1 MTYKVIVRP
10 EAALEIQEAFDW
22 YEERS
27 EGLGL
32 EFLRVADACLSGVQR
47 NPTSHQMVHEQSVA
61 RSCVSSLMRSSTS
74 LEETLSLFLRALT
87 SSVVRRTGRAA
98 PMSFNLE

>member
-10 EAALEIQEAFDW
+10 EAEREIQEAFEW

-32 EFLRVADACLSGVQR
+32 EFLRVADACLSIVQR
-47 NPTSHQMVHEQSVA
+47 NPEAYPIMYREVRCANFRMLSF
-61 RSCVSSLMRSSTS
+61 
-74 LEETLSLFLRALT
+74 TLSRKTRLL
-87 SSVVRRTGRAA
+87 
-98 PMSFNLE
+98 

>member
-10 EAALEIQEAFDW
+10 EAEREIQEAFEW

-32 EFLRVADACLSGVQR
+32 EFLRVADACLSIAQR
-47 NPTSHQMVHEQSVA
+47 ESGSVSDHA
-61 RSCVSSLMRSSTS
+61 
-74 LEETLSLFLRALT
+74 
-87 SSVVRRTGRAA
+87 
-98 PMSFNLE
+98 

>member
-10 EAALEIQEAFDW
+10 EAEREIQEAFDW

-32 EFLRVADACLSGVQR
+32 EFLRVADACLSIVQR
-47 NPTSHQMVHEQSVA
+47 NPVAYQIVHEPV
-61 RSCVSSLMRSSTS
+61 R
-74 LEETLSLFLRALT
+74 RALLRKFPYALFYLIREDT
-87 SSVVRRTGRAA
+87 IVVIACFHVKRSPADWQRRA
-98 PMSFNLE
+98 